1 MIFQPRAEDDDNKSD
16 DGMVKEEEVRCYFTG
31 ITKEGAGH
39 DRCQGK
45 RNNFEIFHQK
55 DKRR

>member
-16 DGMVKEEEVRCYFTG
+16 DGMAKEEEVRCYFTG

-55 DKRR
+55 DK